1 MNPPFIQP
9 TATESLK
16 KIVRGLFGSINGAC
30 RLVFEKTAICDS
42 TGTCSASSTDR
53 RSGLQLAGVQLG
65 HRIVNRRVIVVN
77 GRIVQQIGPVQA
89 ARQQ

>member
-16 KIVRGLFGSINGAC
+16 KIVRGLRGSINGAC

-42 TGTCSASSTDR
+42 MGILSASRTER
-53 RSGLQLAGVQLG
+53 K
-65 HRIVNRRVIVVN
+65 
-77 GRIVQQIGPVQA
+77 
-89 ARQQ
+89 